1 MPSDSDDT
9 KDQFNVYLR
18 ADVIREIKHAAIDSG
33 QKLGEFVEG
42 VFQDYLRRQRAG
54 KKGER

>member
-1 MPSDSDDT
+1 MANDDT

-42 VFQDYLRRQRAG
+42 VFQDHLRRQRAG